1 MNFLPRT
8 RFVYDQEKGPSSW
21 KRLLFLSPQRTLVA
35 GTPLLLGTVG
45 EIICERS
52 GILNLGVEGVMAVGA
67 VSAFIVTHYTGNPWL
82 GAFVAAILAGM
93 LIFNCPC
100 FCFREPAIQS
110 GGLRPGSDHA
120 GFGNRRSIGKNR
132 MWEKPLAVKIDV
144 LPIPVLADIPFVGP
158 VLFKQSPFFYL
169 AIVLAIGAWFILEHT
184 LIGIRVR
191 STGENPKATETQGV
205 NIALIRYW
213 SVIIGG
219 AFSAMA
225 GAHLSISY
233 SKSWIEGM
241 TAGRGWIVIALTIFA
256 LWNPLRAIIGAFLFG
271 GIFVLQY
278 LLQPVG
284 ISPNF
289 LAMLPYMATL
299 LVLLVGGL
307 RDRRR
312 LNAPAMLAEPYR
324 RGER

>member
-1 MNFLPRT
+1 MEEIIIS
-8 RFVYDQEKGPSSW
+8 VV
-21 KRLLFLSPQRTLVA
+21 QRTLVA

-45 EIICERS
+45 EIISERS

-67 VSAFIVTHYTGNPWL
+67 VTAFIVTHQTGNPWL
-82 GAFVAAILAGM
+82 GLCAAILAGM
-93 LIFNCPC
+93 LISIIHAF
-100 FCFREPAIQS
+100 ASVSLQS
-110 GGLRPGSDHA
+110 NQVVSGLALTMLGLGMA
-120 GFGNRRSIGKNR
+120 GLLGKPYVG
-132 MWEKPLAVKIDV
+132 KPLAVKINAM
-144 LPIPVLADIPFVGP
+144 PIPFLSDIPIVGP
-158 VLFKQSPFFYL
+158 VLFNQSPFFYL
-169 AIVLAIGAWFILEHT
+169 AILLAIGVWFMLEYT
-184 LIGIRVR
+184 LLGIRIR
-191 STGENPKATETQGV
+191 SAGENPKATETQGV
-205 NIALIRYW
+205 NVSLIRYL
-213 SVIIGG
+213 SVIAAGG
-219 AFSAMA
+219 FSAMA

-256 LWNPLRAIIGAFLFG
+256 LWNPLRAVVGAFLFG

-278 LLQPVG
+278 MLQPLG

-289 LAMLPYMATL
+289 LAMLPYLATL

-307 RDRRR
+307 RDSRR

>member
-1 MNFLPRT
+1 MEEIIIS
-8 RFVYDQEKGPSSW
+8 VV
-21 KRLLFLSPQRTLVA
+21 QRTLVA
-35 GTPLLLGTVG
+35 GTPLLLGTTG

-67 VSAFIVTHYTGNPWL
+67 VTAFIVTHHTGNPWL
-82 GAFVAAILAGM
+82 GLCAAILAGM
-93 LIFNCPC
+93 LFSIIHAF
-100 FCFREPAIQS
+100 ASVSLQS
-110 GGLRPGSDHA
+110 NQVVSGLALTMLGLGMA
-120 GFGNRRSIGKNR
+120 GLLGKPYVG
-132 MWEKPLAVKIDV
+132 KPLAIKINTM
-144 LPIPVLADIPFVGP
+144 PIPFLADIPMVGP
-158 VLFKQSPFFYL
+158 VLFNQSPFFYMAL
-169 AIVLAIGAWFILEHT
+169 LLAIGAWFVLEHT
-184 LIGIRVR
+184 LLGIRIR
-191 STGENPKATETQGV
+191 SSGENPKATETQGV
-205 NIALIRYW
+205 NVSLIRYL
-213 SVIIGG
+213 SVMIGG
-219 AFSAMA
+219 GFSALA

-256 LWNPLRAIIGAFLFG
+256 LWNPLRAMVGAFLFG

-278 LLQPVG
+278 LLQPLG

-289 LAMLPYMATL
+289 LAMLPYLATL

-307 RDRRR
+307 RDSRR

>member
-1 MNFLPRT
+1 MEEIFIS
-8 RFVYDQEKGPSSW
+8 VA
-21 KRLLFLSPQRTLVA
+21 QRTLVA

-67 VSAFIVTHYTGNPWL
+67 VSAFIVTHHTGNPWL
-82 GAFVAAILAGM
+82 GLCVAILAGM
-93 LIFNCPC
+93 LISLVHAFTSVSL
-100 FCFREPAIQS
+100 QS
-110 GGLRPGSDHA
+110 NQVVSGLALTMLGLGIA
-120 GFGNRRSIGKNR
+120 GLLGKPYVG
-132 MWEKPLAVKIDV
+132 KPLAVKINA
-144 LPIPVLADIPFVGP
+144 LPIPLLADIPVIGP
-158 VLFKQSPFFYL
+158 VLFNQSPFFYL
-169 AIVLAIGAWFILEHT
+169 AIALAIGAWFVLEHT
-184 LIGIRVR
+184 LIGIQVR

-205 NIALIRYW
+205 NIAMIRYW
-213 SVIIGG
+213 SVIVGG
-219 AFSAMA
+219 GFSAMA

-256 LWNPLRAIIGAFLFG
+256 LWNPLRAIVGAFLFG

-278 LLQPVG
+278 LLQPMG

-299 LVLLVGGL
+299 FVLLVGGL

-324 RGER
+324 RGDR